1 MAERMTTEPVPG
13 PPASRMLSW
22 LIACVLIGWLVVYNL
37 LRIGGDSPEQAA
49 MPSLGIGAVLGLVVF
64 GVGIV
69 VLRRLHRS
77 GRRLRVPPSEI
88 PAPSAMD
95 QAQRDA
101 VQLAWPPL
109 AVLAVAAIAMGVW
122 IGADWLSTDPSDR
135 GYGTALLAAWNLL
148 VGLWMGDEAIRLRR
162 GEAEGIESI
171 VLGCSL
177 TAVLA
182 GVGIS
187 RDLAV
192 PGQVGLIILSGIA
205 GAVVGLA
212 VWRFHGARG
221 LPGSSIGVLVVAVL
235 SLALPLV
242 L

>member
-1 MAERMTTEPVPG
+1 VTTEPMSG
-13 PPASRMLSW
+13 PPASRVLSW
-22 LIACVLIGWLVVYNL
+22 LVACVLIGWLVVYNL

-49 MPSLGIGAVLGLVVF
+49 MPSLGIGALLGLAVF
-64 GVGIV
+64 GVGLL

-88 PAPSAMD
+88 PAPTAMD

-101 VQLAWPPL
+101 VHLAWPPL
-109 AVLAVAAIAMGVW
+109 AALAVAAIAMGVW
-122 IGADWLSTDPSDR
+122 IGADWLSTDRADR

-192 PGQVGLIILSGIA
+192 PGQVGLIILAGIA

>member
-22 LIACVLIGWLVVYNL
+22 LVACVLIGWLLVYNL

-49 MPSLGIGAVLGLVVF
+49 MPSLGIGAVLGIAVF
-64 GVGIV
+64 GVGLL

-77 GRRLRVPPSEI
+77 GRRVRVPPSEI

-109 AVLAVAAIAMGVW
+109 AALAVAAIAMGVW
-122 IGADWLSTDPSDR
+122 IGADWLGTDSADR

-192 PGQVGLIILSGIA
+192 PGQVGLIILAGIA

-221 LPGSSIGVLVVAVL
+221 LPGSSIGVLAVAAL
-235 SLALPLV
+235 SLVLPLI

>member
-1 MAERMTTEPVPG
+1 MTTEPVPG
-13 PPASRMLSW
+13 PPASRVFSW
-22 LIACVLIGWLVVYNL
+22 LVASVLIGWLIVYNL
-37 LRIGGDSPEQAA
+37 MRIGGDSPDQAA
-49 MPSLGIGAVLGLVVF
+49 MPSLAIGAACGLVVF
-64 GVGIV
+64 GAGFLV
-69 VLRRLHRS
+69 VRRLHQS
-77 GRRLRVPPSEI
+77 GRRLRVPPTEI
-88 PAPSAMD
+88 PPPTAMD

-101 VQLAWPPL
+101 LQLAWAPL
-109 AVLAVAAIAMGVW
+109 AVLALAAIAMGVW
-122 IGADWLSTDPSDR
+122 IGADWLGTDSAER

-192 PGQVGLIILSGIA
+192 PGQVALIILAGIA
-205 GAVVGLA
+205 GALVGLA

-221 LPGSSIGVLVVAVL
+221 LPGGSIGVVIVAAL
-235 SLALPLV
+235 SLILPLV